1 MRLEFFQKSK
11 ESINGFGDLKHSAQ
25 RLGFSVFA
33 IVEKF
38 NIIIINKQ
46 TKGDGFGMILFG
58 KMDRERQIGG
68 NRTERKIKER
78 NTKKYCDYRIV
89 ITVL

>member
-58 KMDRERQIGG
+58 KMEKDRLVGKEQRGREKRETPG
-68 NRTERKIKER
+68 NT
-78 NTKKYCDYRIV
+78 V